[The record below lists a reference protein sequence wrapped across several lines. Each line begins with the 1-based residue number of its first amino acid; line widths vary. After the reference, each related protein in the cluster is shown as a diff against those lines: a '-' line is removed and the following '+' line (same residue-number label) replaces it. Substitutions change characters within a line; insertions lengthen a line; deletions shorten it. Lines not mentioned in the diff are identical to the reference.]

1 MAISCSP
8 LPQHKTLVAALL
20 AAMLRS
26 LTACGKLPFL
36 GKSDQDTSVTENT
49 DETVDTTPSADTYI
63 STDED
68 TAEGNDA
75 STNGDTSV
83 DDSWK
88 VEFAENHSGSNF
100 ERLAF
105 KQMLED
111 IDIGRIEM
119 FILTAHLHCDILTL
133 K

>member
-1 MAISCSP
+1 MK
-8 LPQHKTLVAALL
+8 HKTLVAALL

-75 STNGDTSV
+75 PTNGDTSV

-88 VEFAENHSGSNF
+88 VEFAENHSGFKF